1 MTENETLKLGSVLIL
16 KKGHPCG
23 TNKWEIVRFGT
34 DCKIKCLGC
43 GRIVLID
50 RMELRKA
57 VKKVLEEESHEGNP
71 GEDHPLPR

>member
-1 MTENETLKLGSVLIL
+1 MMDVTLHLGSKMVL

-23 TNKWEIVRFGT
+23 ANLWEIVRFGV

-50 RMELRKA
+50 RVELKKA
-57 VKKVLEEESHEGNP
+57 VKKVLEEPNEKPVE
-71 GEDHPLPR
+71 

>member
-1 MTENETLKLGSVLIL
+1 MELELKLGQVLEL

-23 TNKWEIVRFGT
+23 ANKWEITRFGA

-50 RMELRKA
+50 RPTLKKR
-57 VKKVLEEESHEGNP
+57 VKKVLEE
-71 GEDHPLPR
+71 

>member
-1 MTENETLKLGSVLIL
+1 MIDREIKLGDIVVL

-23 TNKWEIVRFGT
+23 ENRWEIIRFGA

-50 RMELRKA
+50 RPTL
-57 VKKVLEEESHEGNP
+57 KKRIKKILEAPSE
-71 GEDHPLPR
+71 RTA

>member
-1 MTENETLKLGSVLIL
+1 MALPDVELKLGTVVQL

-23 TNKWEIVRFGT
+23 SNRWEIVRFGA

-50 RMELRKA
+50 RLDLRKA
-57 VKKVLEEESHEGNP
+57 TKKVLEEPRDGRTDET
-71 GEDHPLPR
+71 DH

>member
-1 MTENETLKLGSVLIL
+1 MENDLKLGSVLVL

-23 TNKWEIVRFGT
+23 TNRWEIVRFGV

-57 VKKVLEEESHEGNP
+57 VKKVLEESTHEGTSRT
-71 GEDHPLPR
+71 DHPLP

>member
-1 MTENETLKLGSVLIL
+1 MEQDIRLGDIVVL

-23 TNKWEIVRFGT
+23 ENKWQIVRFGT

-50 RMELRKA
+50 RPTLKKKI
-57 VKKVLEEESHEGNP
+57 KKVIERQNEETAGSNHQIP
-71 GEDHPLPR
+71 

>member
-1 MTENETLKLGSVLIL
+1 MDIEIKLGSILEL

-23 TNKWEIVRFGT
+23 ANRWEIIRFGT

-50 RMELRKA
+50 RPTLKKR
-57 VKKVLEEESHEGNP
+57 VKKILEEKSEEHS
-71 GEDHPLPR
+71 

>member
-1 MTENETLKLGSVLIL
+1 MTENETLKLGSVLVL

-57 VKKVLEEESHEGNP
+57 VKKVLEEETHEGNP
-71 GEDHPLPR
+71 GEDYPLPR

>member
-1 MTENETLKLGSVLIL
+1 MENDIKLGDIVTL

-23 TNKWEIVRFGT
+23 ENRWEIIRFGA

-50 RMELRKA
+50 RPTLKKRI
-57 VKKVLEEESHEGNP
+57 KKVLGNINEGTAEENNQIS
-71 GEDHPLPR
+71 R

>member
-1 MTENETLKLGSVLIL
+1 MEQDIRLGDIVVL

-23 TNKWEIVRFGT
+23 ENKRQIVRFGT

-50 RMELRKA
+50 RPTLKKKI
-57 VKKVLEEESHEGNP
+57 KKVIERQNEETAGSNHQI
-71 GEDHPLPR
+71 PR

>member
-1 MTENETLKLGSVLIL
+1 MGQDIRLGDVVVL

-23 TNKWEIVRFGT
+23 ENTWQIIRFGA

-50 RMELRKA
+50 RPTLKKKI
-57 VKKVLEEESHEGNP
+57 KKVIERQNEEIAG
-71 GEDHPLPR
+71 

>member
-1 MTENETLKLGSVLIL
+1 MDVDIKLGSVLEL

-23 TNKWEIVRFGT
+23 ENRWEIIRFGV

-50 RMELRKA
+50 RPTLKKRI
-57 VKKVLEEESHEGNP
+57 KKVLEAPSEEHTGNN
-71 GEDHPLPR
+71 HQV

>member
-1 MTENETLKLGSVLIL
+1 MAAPLNIDIRLGSVLML

-23 TNKWEIVRFGT
+23 ANRWEIVRFGT

-50 RMELRKA
+50 RVDLKKA
-57 VKKVLEEESHEGNP
+57 IKKILEEP
-71 GEDHPLPR
+71 GGQADQENH

>member
-1 MTENETLKLGSVLIL
+1 LEQNIKLGSVLEL

-23 TNKWEIVRFGT
+23 ANRWEIVRFGT

-50 RMELRKA
+50 RPTLKKR
-57 VKKVLEEESHEGNP
+57 VKKILEDPNERVVE
-71 GEDHPLPR
+71 

>member
-1 MTENETLKLGSVLIL
+1 MPLPEGAELRLGTVVVL

-23 TNKWEIVRFGT
+23 ENKWEIVRYGV

-50 RMELRKA
+50 RVDLKKA
-57 VKKVLEEESHEGNP
+57 VKKVVEVPVLGRTDET
-71 GEDHPLPR
+71 DH

>member
-1 MTENETLKLGSVLIL
+1 MGQDIRLGDVVIL

-23 TNKWEIVRFGT
+23 ENKWQIIRFGA

-50 RMELRKA
+50 RPTLKKKI
-57 VKKVLEEESHEGNP
+57 KKVIERQNEEIAG
-71 GEDHPLPR
+71 

>member
-1 MTENETLKLGSVLIL
+1 MENDIKLGSVVVL

-23 TNKWEIVRFGT
+23 ANRWEIVRFGV

-57 VKKVLEEESHEGNP
+57 IKKVLEEEIHEGTN

>member
-1 MTENETLKLGSVLIL
+1 MDMDLDIKLGSVLIL

-23 TNKWEIVRFGT
+23 VNKWEIVRFGA

-50 RMELRKA
+50 RPTLKKA
-57 VKKVLEEESHEGNP
+57 IKKVMENTLEETHG
-71 GEDHPLPR
+71 DTH

>member
-1 MTENETLKLGSVLIL
+1 MEQEIKLGSVLVL

-23 TNKWEIVRFGT
+23 VNKWEIVRFGT

-50 RMELRKA
+50 RPTLKKA
-57 VKKVLEEESHEGNP
+57 IKKVVGETNEGTVEIN
-71 GEDHPLPR
+71 H